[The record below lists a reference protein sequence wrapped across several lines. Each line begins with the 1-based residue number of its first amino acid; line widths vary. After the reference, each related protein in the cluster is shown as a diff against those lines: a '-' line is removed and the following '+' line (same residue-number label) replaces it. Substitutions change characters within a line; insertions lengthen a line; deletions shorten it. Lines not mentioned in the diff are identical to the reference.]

1 VSKIQNM
8 ERLLVLN
15 LGNGNSKTGLP
26 SIIAQLWEEATTQPM
41 QIAGSLPAMPELDRL
56 LQQWQTLYF
65 ALYAHLGWRRSIDP
79 SFEFDLDEGDVTHI
93 SEAEFESVCQQ
104 LQVCL
109 NQWLNSD
116 GFGQIQRRIRTCLS
130 PEDSIRIAIAAS
142 DINLLQLPWHLWQL
156 LEDYPTAEI
165 ALNPAEYTHSR
176 QQPSLK
182 QAQVRILA
190 ILGNSQGI
198 DVEYDRQLLAQ
209 LPQAEIEWLI
219 EPSSEQLQAQLWE
232 QKWDVLFF
240 AGHSSSQGKGCLQIN
255 QTETLTIDRL
265 KYSLKRAIASGLKLA
280 IFNSCDGLGLA
291 RDLADLQ
298 IPQTIVMR
306 QPVPDR
312 VAQAFLKTFLQ
323 TFASGRSLYYS
334 VREAREKLQLLE
346 GEFPCATWLPVICQ
360 NPAEPAALWADWY
373 QPEIS
378 AIVVRQP
385 DPSPSSNLPW
395 RRTLARFFK
404 GEATPTIMAIAACS
418 LLSTGLIL
426 VVKSLGWL
434 QPLELMAYDHLMRA
448 RSIEPADPRLLIVTL
463 TDEDVRSERRQTQ
476 SGSISDGSLAKLI
489 QILDRSQ
496 PSAIGLDIYRDF
508 KTELPALKSQ
518 LATNDRLITIC
529 KRPDVHDDTTGVAP
543 APEVPPEAVGFS
555 DFVQDY
561 DGALRRHLIAMDPKS
576 TSQCQSGNALSSMLA
591 MRYLSDRQIPIQFSP
606 QGLQIGKYQI
616 APLEENAGG
625 YFAQD
630 AQGLQI
636 LLNYRRTAQGIGQTV
651 TLQQALSGE
660 LPPSAIKDRI
670 ILIGSINP
678 SSNDFWATPF
688 GSGFSQQ
695 QPGVFIHAQMV
706 SQILSAV
713 SENRPLLYPI
723 KLPPLIILSISCGLI
738 GGSIALIK
746 IGYYRWLLLGG
757 IVVIIYGG
765 TWFGLTQ
772 GLWIPIGMPALSLIS
787 SSLLVSA
794 SRQVSLG
801 RVN

>member
-1 VSKIQNM
+1 M

-15 LGNGNSKTGLP
+15 LGNGNSKIGLP
-26 SIIAQLWEEATTQPM
+26 SIIAQLWDEATAQPM

-79 SFEFDLDEGDVTHI
+79 NFEFDLEEGDVTHI

-104 LQVCL
+104 LQVYL

-116 GFGQIQRRIRTCLS
+116 GFAPIQRRIRTSLS
-130 PEDSIRIAIAAS
+130 PDDCIRIAIAATDS
-142 DINLLQLPWHLWQL
+142 SLLQLPWHLWQL

-176 QQPSLK
+176 QQPNLK
-182 QAQVRILA
+182 QDRVRILA

-198 DVEYDRQLLAQ
+198 DVEYDRQLLSQ
-209 LPQAEIEWLI
+209 LPHSEIQWLI

-255 QTETLTIDRL
+255 QTETLTIDKL
-265 KYSLKRAIASGLKLA
+265 KYGLKRAIASGLKLA

-298 IPQTIVMR
+298 IPQTIVMK

-312 VAQAFLKTFLQ
+312 VAQAFLKTFLH

-360 NPAEPAALWADWY
+360 NPAEPPALWADWY
-373 QPEIS
+373 QSEVS

-385 DPSPSSNLPW
+385 DPLPRFNLPW
-395 RRTLARFFK
+395 RRTLSRSM
-404 GEATPTIMAIAACS
+404 MAIAACS
-418 LLSTGLIL
+418 LLSTGLTM

-434 QPLELMAYDHLMRA
+434 QPLEFMAYDHLMRS
-448 RSIEPADPRLLIVTL
+448 RSIEPTDPRLLIVTL
-463 TDEDVRSERRQTQ
+463 TDEDVRVQRRQTQ
-476 SGSISDGSLAKLI
+476 SGSISDASLEKLLNLLNRAK
-489 QILDRSQ
+489 

-508 KTELPALKSQ
+508 KTELPALKSE
-518 LATNDRLITIC
+518 LANNDRLVTIC
-529 KRPDVHDDTTGVAP
+529 KRPDVQGDTTGVAP
-543 APEVPPEAVGFS
+543 SPEVPPEAVGFS
-555 DFVQDY
+555 DFVRDY

-606 QGLQIGKYQI
+606 KGLQIGKYSI
-616 APLEENAGG
+616 APLEENGGG

-636 LLNYRRTAQGIGQTV
+636 LLNYRRTAQGIAQTV

-660 LPPSAIKDRI
+660 LPSSAIKDRI
-670 ILIGSINP
+670 ILIGSVNP
-678 SSNDFWATPF
+678 SSNDFWPTPF

-695 QPGVFIHAQMV
+695 QPGIFIHAQMV

-713 SENRPLLYPI
+713 GENRPLLYPL
-723 KLPPLIILSISCGLI
+723 KFPQLIILSICCGLI
-738 GGSIALIK
+738 GGSIALTK
-746 IGYYRWLLLGG
+746 KVYYHWLLLGG
-757 IVVIIYGG
+757 TIVIIYGG
-765 TWFGLTQ
+765 TWLGLTQ
-772 GLWIPIGMPALSLIS
+772 GLWIPIGMPMLSLFGT
-787 SSLLVSA
+787 SLLVSG
-794 SRQVSLG
+794 SRQISLG
-801 RVN
+801 RVNLTKE

>member
-1 VSKIQNM
+1 M

-15 LGNGNSKTGLP
+15 LGNGNSKIGLP
-26 SIIAQLWEEATTQPM
+26 SIIAQLWEEGTAQPM
-41 QIAGSLPAMPELDRL
+41 QIAGSLPAMPELERL
-56 LQQWQTLYF
+56 LEQWQTLYF
-65 ALYAHLGWRRSIDP
+65 ALYAHLGWRRSLDP
-79 SFEFDLDEGDVTHI
+79 SFEFDLDETEVTHI
-93 SEAEFESVCQQ
+93 SQAEFESVCQQ
-104 LQVCL
+104 LQACL

-116 GFGQIQRRIRTCLS
+116 SFGQIQRRIRTSLS
-130 PEDSIRIAIAAS
+130 PEDSIRIAITS
-142 DINLLQLPWHLWQL
+142 NDLSLLQLPWHLWQL

-176 QQPSLK
+176 QQPIKK
-182 QAQVRILA
+182 QDKVRILA

-198 DVEYDRQLLAQ
+198 DVEYDRQILAQ
-209 LPQAEIEWLI
+209 LPQAEIQFLI

-240 AGHSSSQGKGCLQIN
+240 AGHSSSKGQGCLQIN
-255 QTETLTIDRL
+255 QTETLTIDKL
-265 KYSLKRAIASGLKLA
+265 KYGLKRAIASGLKLA

-291 RDLADLQ
+291 RNLADLQ
-298 IPQTIVMR
+298 IPQTIVMK

-312 VAQAFLKTFLQ
+312 VAQSFLKTFLQ

-346 GEFPCATWLPVICQ
+346 SEFPCATWLPVICQ
-360 NPAEPAALWADWY
+360 NPAEPAVLWADWC
-373 QPEIS
+373 QPEIQTR
-378 AIVVRQP
+378 ALVEPVRT
-385 DPSPSSNLPW
+385 W
-395 RRTLARFFK
+395 RRSWYRST
-404 GEATPTIMAIAACS
+404 MAIAVCS
-418 LLSTGLIL
+418 ATCTGLTFAA
-426 VVKSLGWL
+426 KSIGWL
-434 QPLELMAYDHLMRA
+434 QPLELAGYDRLMQSRP
-448 RSIEPADPRLLIVTL
+448 IEPADPRLLIVTL
-463 TDEDVRSERRQTQ
+463 TDEDVRTQRKQTQ
-476 SGSISDGSLAKLI
+476 SGSIADSSLDKLLNILEKAK
-489 QILDRSQ
+489 

-508 KTELPALKSQ
+508 KTELPALKDQ
-518 LATNDRLITIC
+518 LANNDRLITIC
-529 KRPDVHDDTTGVAP
+529 KRPDVQGDTAGVAP
-543 APEVPPEAVGFS
+543 SPEVPPESVGFS
-555 DFVQDY
+555 DFVRDY
-561 DGALRRHLIAMDPKS
+561 DGVLRRHLIAMDPKS

-616 APLEENAGG
+616 APLQENAGG

-636 LLNYRRTAQGIGQTV
+636 LLNYRRTAQGIAQTV

-660 LPPSAIKDRI
+660 LPAAAIKDRI
-670 ILIGSINP
+670 ILIGSVNP

-713 SENRPLLYPI
+713 GENRPLLYPI
-723 KLPPLIILSISCGLI
+723 TLPQLITLSLACGLI

-757 IVVIIYGG
+757 SVVIIYGSN
-765 TWFGLTQ
+765 WLGLTQ
-772 GLWIPIGMPALSLIS
+772 GLWIPIGMPTLSLIA
-787 SSLLVSA
+787 SSLLLSV
-794 SRQVSLG
+794 SRQVPSQ
-801 RVN
+801 NQQKD